1 MMKEPIYFMILIV
14 LCTAVW
20 FGFNYW
26 SVSVEPTPRKI
37 SEKQSRMVERQI
49 LTAMAK
55 GLNG

>member
-55 GLNG
+55 RNE